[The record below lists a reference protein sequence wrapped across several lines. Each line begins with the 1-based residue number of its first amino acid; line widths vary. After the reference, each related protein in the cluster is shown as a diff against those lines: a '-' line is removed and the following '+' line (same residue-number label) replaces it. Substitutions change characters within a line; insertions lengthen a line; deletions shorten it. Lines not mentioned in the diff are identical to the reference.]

1 MPIPKRTAAILVA
14 AGRGLRAGSGGPKQY
29 RSIGGQTVI
38 FRAME
43 PFCRH
48 PKIFAV
54 QPVLNPDDTAIFN
67 DAVSKLRHEPPAT
80 GGATR
85 QASVH
90 AGLEALASQKP
101 DVVLIH
107 DAARPFVSAALISRA
122 IEAASRTG
130 AAVPAIQVTDTI
142 KQVGETGNVEATPE
156 RARLRVAQTPQAF
169 RFDVILDAHRRAARD
184 GRSDFTDDAALAEWA
199 GLTVAT
205 FEGDPANMKLTTP
218 EDFVREEA
226 RLGAILGDI
235 RTGTGYDVHAFG
247 DGDHLMICGVRVPHS
262 RGFLAHSDGDVGLHA
277 LVDAI
282 LGALADGDIGS
293 HFPPSDSKWKG
304 AASDRFLKYAV
315 DRVTARGGR
324 IANLEVTLI
333 CERPKI
339 GPLRDTMRARI
350 AEITALDI
358 SRVAVKATTS
368 ERQRRPR
375 PLPLAARSLP
385 DAQTDH
391 RDRGILYRRPGRRR
405 ADRYPR
411 VLRRDR
417 PRLCHLF
424 QRRQAGD
431 ARGQGNDACDIRR
444 GQQGDRDRDG
454 DRRAGESRG
463 RSCRLHYRNCRPGR
477 GDTGQAGRPRAF
489 RGRRPRRPNSASRMP
504 LRRDRPQRGAAALC
518 RGGLA
523 HADGAGARTAVAGQ
537 AAPRSRQPVTSA
549 RGALATAQRRQAAAT
564 AEDVITAMGL
574 RMRHLPASRKSH
586 RRAFRMPPQT
596 AGTPYRTW
604 FPSAAPASGS

>member
-1 MPIPKRTAAILVA
+1 MPKLERTAAILVA

-48 PKIFAV
+48 PQIFAV
-54 QPVLNPDDTAIFN
+54 QPVVNADDTVVFS
-67 DAVSKLRHEPPAT
+67 DAVNELRHEPAAI

-90 AGLEALASQKP
+90 AGLEALVSQKP

-107 DAARPFVSAALISRA
+107 DAARPFVSAAVISRA

-130 AAVPAIQVTDTI
+130 AAIPAIPVTDTI
-142 KQVGETGNVEATPE
+142 KLIDASGNVEATPE
-156 RARLRVAQTPQAF
+156 RARLRVAQTPQSF

-226 RLGAILGDI
+226 RLGAMLSDV
-235 RTGTGYDVHAFG
+235 RTGNGYDVHAFG
-247 DGDHLMICGVRVPHS
+247 AGDHVMICGVRVPHS

-293 HFPPSDSKWKG
+293 HFLPTDPKWKG
-304 AASDRFLKYAV
+304 AASDQFLKYAV

-324 IANLEVTLI
+324 IAHLDVTLI

-339 GPLRDTMRARI
+339 GPLRDAMRGRI
-350 AEITALDI
+350 AEITGLAL

-368 ERQRRPR
+368 ERLGFTGREE
-375 PLPLAARSLP
+375 
-385 DAQTDH
+385 
-391 RDRGILYRRPGRRR
+391 GI
-405 ADRYPR
+405 A
-411 VLRRDR
+411 
-417 PRLCHLF
+417 
-424 QRRQAGD
+424 
-431 ARGQGNDACDIRR
+431 
-444 GQQGDRDRDG
+444 
-454 DRRAGESRG
+454 
-463 RSCRLHYRNCRPGR
+463 
-477 GDTGQAGRPRAF
+477 
-489 RGRRPRRPNSASRMP
+489 
-504 LRRDRPQRGAAALC
+504 
-518 RGGLA
+518 
-523 HADGAGARTAVAGQ
+523 AVA
-537 AAPRSRQPVTSA
+537 SA
-549 RGALATAQRRQAAAT
+549 TIR
-564 AEDVITAMGL
+564 
-574 RMRHLPASRKSH
+574 LPWGDKGWSD
-586 RRAFRMPPQT
+586 
-596 AGTPYRTW
+596 
-604 FPSAAPASGS
+604 

>member
-1 MPIPKRTAAILVA
+1 MPIPQRTAAILVA

-48 PKIFAV
+48 PQIFAV
-54 QPVLNPDDTAIFN
+54 QPVVNPDDAAVFN
-67 DAVSKLRHEPPAT
+67 DAVTALCHEPPAI

-130 AAVPAIQVTDTI
+130 AAIPAIPVSDTVKLI
-142 KQVGETGNVEATPE
+142 DANGNVEATPE

-184 GRSDFTDDAALAEWA
+184 GLAEWA

-226 RLGAILGDI
+226 RLGAMLGDV
-235 RTGTGYDVHAFG
+235 RTGNGYDVHAFG
-247 DGDHLMICGVRVPHS
+247 DGDHVMICGVRVPHTK
-262 RGFLAHSDGDVGLHA
+262 GFLAHSDGDVGLHA

-293 HFPPSDSKWKG
+293 HFPPTDPKWKG
-304 AASDRFLKYAV
+304 AASDQFLKYAV
-315 DRVTARGGR
+315 DRVIARGGR
-324 IANLEVTLI
+324 IAHLDVTLI

-350 AEITALDI
+350 AEITGLAL

-368 ERQRRPR
+368 ERLGFTGREE
-375 PLPLAARSLP
+375 
-385 DAQTDH
+385 
-391 RDRGILYRRPGRRR
+391 GI
-405 ADRYPR
+405 A
-411 VLRRDR
+411 
-417 PRLCHLF
+417 
-424 QRRQAGD
+424 
-431 ARGQGNDACDIRR
+431 
-444 GQQGDRDRDG
+444 
-454 DRRAGESRG
+454 
-463 RSCRLHYRNCRPGR
+463 
-477 GDTGQAGRPRAF
+477 
-489 RGRRPRRPNSASRMP
+489 
-504 LRRDRPQRGAAALC
+504 
-518 RGGLA
+518 
-523 HADGAGARTAVAGQ
+523 AVA
-537 AAPRSRQPVTSA
+537 SA
-549 RGALATAQRRQAAAT
+549 TIRLPW
-564 AEDVITAMGL
+564 GL
-574 RMRHLPASRKSH
+574 ERLK
-586 RRAFRMPPQT
+586 
-596 AGTPYRTW
+596 
-604 FPSAAPASGS
+604 